1 MIDQKSKIYIAGHKG
16 LVGSA
21 ILRRLKSLGYKN
33 LIIKDKSN
41 LNLLDQNKVFN
52 FLKKNKPNF
61 IFIAA
66 AKVGG
71 ILANNRYKADF
82 IYQNLTIQNNLIHGA
97 FLNNIKNL
105 IFLGSSCV
113 YPKFCK
119 QPIKEKY
126 LLEGELEKTNDAYAI
141 AKIAGIKMCESYNLQ
156 YGTNFRCIMPTNT
169 FGPNDNYD
177 SMNSHFFPALI
188 KKVHDLKIGKTKNLV
203 LWGDGSAKREV
214 IYVDD
219 LADACIF
226 FMKKKTKETIINIG
240 TGKDYSIKRYA
251 EIISKILI
259 PEKKFKIKFDK
270 TKPNGTPRKVLDISL
285 ASNYGWK
292 NKTKLEE
299 AIQLTYKNFQL
310 NK

>member
-105 IFLGSSCV
+105 NESITNKLV
-113 YPKFCK
+113 NNYPDSEYVKK
-119 QPIKEKY
+119 
-126 LLEGELEKTNDAYAI
+126 
-141 AKIAGIKMCESYNLQ
+141 AK
-156 YGTNFRCIMPTNT
+156 
-169 FGPNDNYD
+169 
-177 SMNSHFFPALI
+177 LI
-188 KKVHDLKIGKTKNLV
+188 
-203 LWGDGSAKREV
+203 
-214 IYVDD
+214 
-219 LADACIF
+219 
-226 FMKKKTKETIINIG
+226 
-240 TGKDYSIKRYA
+240 
-251 EIISKILI
+251 
-259 PEKKFKIKFDK
+259 
-270 TKPNGTPRKVLDISL
+270 
-285 ASNYGWK
+285 
-292 NKTKLEE
+292 
-299 AIQLTYKNFQL
+299 L
-310 NK
+310 NN